1 VAFCL
6 QNGDVKDDDLFFLA
20 KSDTQ
25 SFKIAWIVA
34 RAYAREIRTRL
45 RVRQTAEADSH
56 RHDRHDKT
64 VLSASRPLR
73 RCELDFRQLT
83 QTVAGKKFE
92 V

>member
-1 VAFCL
+1 M
-6 QNGDVKDDDLFFLA
+6 
-20 KSDTQ
+20 Q

-45 RVRQTAEADSH
+45 RVRQTVKANSH

-64 VLSASRPLR
+64 VLSVSRPLR
-73 RCELDFRQLT
+73 RCELDFRQLN
-83 QTVAGKKFE
+83 QTVADKKFE